1 MSAVMNEATL
11 RDKLAK
17 LNTTQQVGWGLR
29 RASGLSS
36 EEGLDL
42 RSGDPLEPAW
52 WEGAP
57 RATSLRRVHCIA
69 WSQRPWGSL

>member
-1 MSAVMNEATL
+1 MSAVLNEATL

-29 RASGLSS
+29 RASGLWS
-36 EEGLDL
+36 EEGPTCG
-42 RSGDPLEPAW
+42 RATPSNRP
-52 WEGAP
+52 EGVP
-57 RATSLRRVHCIA
+57 HATSLRRVHCMV